1 MSTSSHF
8 IEKNTADIIRSYSSV
23 KRKFSALEM
32 RTVLIGGGTF
42 KNLSETSDE
51 V

>member
-1 MSTSSHF
+1 MSTSCHF

-23 KRKFSALEM
+23 KRKFSTLEIRTAL
-32 RTVLIGGGTF
+32 TGGDAF